1 MRDRGRAGM
10 LRRRFVGAAATAG
23 LGMLVAPRK
32 ALAADATVVEVR
44 GDAARVTIPRSAI
57 LALELRIS

>member
-1 MRDRGRAGM
+1 M